1 MAYGSVATDLIQT
14 STPNASLG
22 AKNASTLQNRLID
35 AGFTINQRG
44 YVTNTALSAGTYAHD
59 RWKAGASGCTYT
71 FTQGSAG
78 VPIVITITAG
88 SLQQVIEGANM
99 PEGGTYVLSWTGT
112 AQARFNGGTY
122 GSSPLAVTGITAGA
136 NTTIEFNTG
145 TLSFPQLEV
154 GSSAT
159 GFEYR
164 QYGQELALCQRYYE
178 KTYAMSTVPGSALP
192 NGSVTVSTGL
202 SSIGSGAGYGVSPKF
217 VVTKRASPTV
227 NIWSR
232 NGVATAIST
241 NISLSTSLAANSGVA
256 VDISDSGFG
265 LLNNSGSA
273 ATLVDTMIGFHYTAS
288 AEL

>member
-1 MAYGSVATDLIQT
+1 MAYGTVVADVMQT
-14 STPNASLG
+14 STPNGVLG

-44 YVTNTALSAGTYAHD
+44 YVSGTALSASAYAHD

-71 FTQGSAG
+71 FTQGSLG

-88 SLQQVIEGANM
+88 SLQQVIEGCNM

-145 TLSFPQLEV
+145 TLSYPQLEV

-159 GFEYR
+159 GYEYR
-164 QYGQELALCQRYYE
+164 QYQQELAVCQRYYE
-178 KTYAMSTVPGSALP
+178 ICYLALSGTNAWTPGSTIQFA
-192 NGSVTVSTGL
+192 VQ
-202 SSIGSGAGYGVSPKF
+202 
-217 VVTKRASPTV
+217 KRTAPTM
-227 NIWSR
+227 
-232 NGVATAIST
+232 TY
-241 NISLSTSLAANSGVA
+241 LSTISASNMSPPNSFA
-256 VDISDSGFG
+256 DITSYACTGYLSATSSG
-265 LLNNSGSA
+265 NSFCRTTNS
-273 ATLVDTMIGFHYTAS
+273 AS

>member
-1 MAYGSVATDLIQT
+1 MSQANILAQLGSKAGPTFR
-14 STPNASLG
+14 
-22 AKNASTLQNRLID
+22 NRLID
-35 AGFTINQRG
+35 AGFIINQRV
-44 YVTNTALSAGTYAHD
+44 YVSGTALAAGIYAHD

-88 SLQQVIEGANM
+88 SLQQVIEGCNM

-112 AQARFNGGTY
+112 AQARFNDGTY
-122 GSSPLAVTGITAGA
+122 SSSPLAVTGITAGA

-164 QYGQELALCQRYYE
+164 QYQQELALCQRYYE
-178 KTYAMSTVPGSALP
+178 NNYPVGLAPGTNISATYDTSSLMLCSVVNGGSTGVARARSANTTLKVTKRVSSPSTRFWDFAGNVTKFTALDSNGGSPTNNLSFDVYGA
-192 NGSVTVSTGL
+192 VVSTGQVIWFQTVTGNA
-202 SSIGSGAGYGVSPKF
+202 SYFYG
-217 VVTKRASPTV
+217 
-227 NIWSR
+227 
-232 NGVATAIST
+232 GVMWE
-241 NISLSTSLAANSGVA
+241 V
-256 VDISDSGFG
+256 
-265 LLNNSGSA
+265 
-273 ATLVDTMIGFHYTAS
+273 S